1 VAALEDEDPEVR
13 RAAVNALAEL
23 RDPSAIGPLNALLER
38 EKNRKVPHSLIR
50 RAIEASATIDLPEA
64 AASTPAATAKDATA
78 TSTEKKD
85 KDDED
90 REVFEI

>member
-1 VAALEDEDPEVR
+1 M
-13 RAAVNALAEL
+13 
-23 RDPSAIGPLNALLER
+23 RDPSAISPLNALLDR

-50 RAIEASATIDLPEA
+50 RAIEASATIDVQETPPAVTA
-64 AASTPAATAKDATA
+64 AAPSTTEASAATD
-78 TSTEKKD
+78 KKD